1 MPLAQDL
8 LRVGAVTLRPDAPF
22 TWASG
27 LRSPIYTDIR
37 RTLGFPDVR
46 QRLAEGLAATVADGA
61 EVVAGTATAGIP
73 WGAMVA
79 DRLAF
84 PMAYVRSAAKAH
96 GQSRRIE
103 GADVA
108 GRRVVLVE
116 DTISTGGSALDAVR
130 ALREAGA
137 EVVGVAAIYT
147 YALPAAEA
155 TLEGLPTVALVSFH
169 DLLAAAAL
177 PRDAEASLRAWHAD
191 PKAWSDAHA

>member
-1 MPLAQDL
+1 MPFAQDL
-8 LRVGAVTLRPDAPF
+8 LRIGAVTLRPDAPF

-46 QRLAEGLAATVADGA
+46 QRLVEGLVAAVAEGA

-79 DRLAF
+79 DRLIL

-103 GADVA
+103 GAEVA

-116 DTISTGGSALDAVR
+116 DTISTGGSALDAAR
-130 ALREAGA
+130 ALDDAGA
-137 EVVGVAAIYT
+137 EVVGVVAIFS
-147 YALPAAEA
+147 YALPAAETA
-155 TLEGLPTVALVSFH
+155 LAGLPTAALLTFL
-169 DLLAAAAL
+169 DLLAAADLDPA
-177 PRDAEASLRAWHAD
+177 AEASLRAWHAD
-191 PKAWSDAHA
+191 PKAWSDARS